1 MVTKGLNFL
10 GAALATA
17 LVLTSC
23 THEPKPETPAW
34 DDNDHT
40 TTRWIPNPAADL
52 MSPEGTFIRAASE
65 SWWLAGHAQ
74 GTGIDAIRSGGYPGF
89 EHALNFPSIPW
100 KPEQIGGATRF
111 SNPAVGTDYRE
122 IVSLT
127 RDGERFR
134 AGLCHYTSQV
144 ADHLPDNTYRNG
156 GHTDTGTGVWLTFG
170 PDPKLAPQEQ
180 HSPPPMQKGQ
190 AKKPTDNV
198 FGTWVIFDYDPLTAD
213 SLPQCKKLAPGTPDN
228 LPSPYIR
235 NEPPPTL
242 PPDPGWP
249 TGSVA

>member
-1 MVTKGLNFL
+1 MVTK
-10 GAALATA
+10 ALSFVGTAFVTA

-34 DDNDHT
+34 VDNDHT
-40 TTRWIPNPAADL
+40 TTRWLPNPAADL

-74 GTGIDAIRSGGYPGF
+74 GSGLDAIRSGGYPGF
-89 EHALNFPSIPW
+89 EHAFNNAW
-100 KPEQIGGATRF
+100 NVDEVGGTTRF
-111 SNPAVGTDYRE
+111 NTPVVGTDYRE

-127 RDGERFR
+127 PEGANFK
-134 AGLCHYTSQV
+134 AGICHYTSQT
-144 ADHLPDNTYRNG
+144 ANQLPDGTYKSSGNVG
-156 GHTDTGTGVWLTFG
+156 TGTGQWITFG
-170 PDPKLAPQEQ
+170 PDPKLTTAEQ
-180 HSPPPMQKGQ
+180 HSSPSNQKGS
-190 AKKPTDNV
+190 AKRPTDNM
-198 FGTWVIFDYDPLTAD
+198 FGTWVITHVDIAATD
-213 SLPQCKKLAPGTPDN
+213 LPQCKKLAPGTPDN

-249 TGSVA
+249 EGSKA